1 MIQVFLHTRSPGK
14 DDWRNEHRGFAQ
26 VPKVGEY
33 LALSSESPWYEVQL
47 VIHVPF
53 EAQCAAE
60 VYAVEVD
67 HKAVKNEAF
76 ADARGR

>member
-14 DDWRNEHRGFAQ
+14 HDWANEYRGFAQ

-53 EAQCAAE
+53 KAQCGAE

-67 HKAVKNEAF
+67 HMAVKAAAF
-76 ADARGR
+76 ADARGG